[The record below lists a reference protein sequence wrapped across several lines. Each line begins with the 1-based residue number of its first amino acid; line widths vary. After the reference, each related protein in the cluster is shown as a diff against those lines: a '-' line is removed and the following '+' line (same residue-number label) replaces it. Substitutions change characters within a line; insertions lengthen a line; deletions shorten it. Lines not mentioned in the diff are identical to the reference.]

1 MAYIDN
7 FGVQY
12 SDDCKTLVKF
22 PIDYSGS
29 YKIPEG
35 VEFIEK
41 GAFKEQYGIG
51 GQPQYMGCDGLLS
64 IAIPDSLMDIDTILR
79 WCKNLQQ
86 ILVDASNPFY
96 CIENGVLF
104 DKSKVIM
111 KKYLRTEPQDYYVV
125 PDSVQEIG
133 EYAFANKTNVVS
145 VDLRRVKFIGEH
157 AFESCINM
165 VSIKMPEVQDIG
177 QKAFCLCSSLS
188 SVKLPIGLKRINSS
202 VFDRCTA
209 LASVDIPDSLLAID
223 NYAFYGCEN
232 LTSISIPE
240 SVEYIDISS
249 SAFDN
254 SGISKTEA
262 NWENDVLYIGHFLVK
277 ASRYLYGTYVV
288 KEGTRQICKSA
299 FRYCTELV
307 SVILPEGVVYVDN
320 YAFSKCEQ
328 LSKVYLPGTL
338 KVIGED
344 AFAGS
349 GLARVRSTESLK
361 SPSDCIYLD
370 EGYVRIPDGVVTIG
384 DGAFSNCLGIRS
396 IVFSKGMNKLSDR
409 VCFGCKNLHT
419 VHLSSTIESIGD
431 FVFCGCTA
439 LQYIELP
446 DSLLAIGKNVFEN
459 CNSLEEIVTS
469 RRSQDRFRVMEG
481 LEDMAYIIIGR
492 YWKNDGSSNIRSWDE
507 LKNIWQGIY
516 HSLEGGETER
526 VKENF
531 ELLRNGFSSTTMPP
545 IGVCLSTNEYRFYKA
560 EGYDLQSINAWC
572 WSGKDIHK
580 IMRLHLDKVV
590 GTLTPRV
597 GYYKVVG
604 TDAKE
609 GEKPARLYCYYI
621 VKPILKGSE
630 ELDFLEEIVEINPSP
645 LYNYYSYGPKNA
657 EIKEGDIIKVLS
669 NDIRDLHRTEGK
681 TYVIHWE
688 FCNIDNSRDMSSFS
702 GNAKKKSAWEIEE
715 MRYAMAEERF
725 WDDYLDQLNRR

>member
-1 MAYIDN
+1 
-7 FGVQY
+7 
-12 SDDCKTLVKF
+12 
-22 PIDYSGS
+22 
-29 YKIPEG
+29 
-35 VEFIEK
+35 
-41 GAFKEQYGIG
+41 
-51 GQPQYMGCDGLLS
+51 
-64 IAIPDSLMDIDTILR
+64 
-79 WCKNLQQ
+79 
-86 ILVDASNPFY
+86 
-96 CIENGVLF
+96 
-104 DKSKVIM
+104 
-111 KKYLRTEPQDYYVV
+111 
-125 PDSVQEIG
+125 
-133 EYAFANKTNVVS
+133 
-145 VDLRRVKFIGEH
+145 
-157 AFESCINM
+157 
-165 VSIKMPEVQDIG
+165 
-177 QKAFCLCSSLS
+177 
-188 SVKLPIGLKRINSS
+188 
-202 VFDRCTA
+202 
-209 LASVDIPDSLLAID
+209 
-223 NYAFYGCEN
+223 
-232 LTSISIPE
+232 
-240 SVEYIDISS
+240 
-249 SAFDN
+249 
-254 SGISKTEA
+254 
-262 NWENDVLYIGHFLVK
+262 
-277 ASRYLYGTYVV
+277 
-288 KEGTRQICKSA
+288 
-299 FRYCTELV
+299 
-307 SVILPEGVVYVDN
+307 
-320 YAFSKCEQ
+320 
-328 LSKVYLPGTL
+328 
-338 KVIGED
+338 
-344 AFAGS
+344 
-349 GLARVRSTESLK
+349 
-361 SPSDCIYLD
+361 
-370 EGYVRIPDGVVTIG
+370 
-384 DGAFSNCLGIRS
+384 
-396 IVFSKGMNKLSDR
+396 
-409 VCFGCKNLHT
+409 
-419 VHLSSTIESIGD
+419 LSSTIESIGD

-507 LKNIWQGIY
+507 LKNIWQCIY

-597 GYYKVVG
+597 GYYKVVR

-609 GEKPARLYCYYI
+609 GEKPAKLYCYYI

-645 LYNYYSYGPKNA
+645 LYNYHSYGPKNA

-688 FCNIDNSRDMSSFS
+688 FCNIDNSRDMSSFR
-702 GNAKKKSAWEIEE
+702 GNAKKKSAWEIEA
-715 MRYAMAEERF
+715 MRYAMAEERA

>member
-41 GAFKEQYGIG
+41 GAFKEQDGIG
-51 GQPQYMGCDGLLS
+51 GQPQYKGCDGLLS
-64 IAIPDSLMDIDTILR
+64 IGIPNSLMDFDTILE
-79 WCKNLQQ
+79 WCKNIQQ
-86 ILVDASNPFY
+86 IMVDALHPFY
-96 CIENGVLF
+96 CVENGVLF
-104 DKSKVIM
+104 DRDKVVL

-188 SVKLPIGLKRINSS
+188 SVKLPLGLKRINSS

-209 LASVDIPDSLLAID
+209 LASVEIPDSLLAID

-361 SPSDCIYLD
+361 SSSDFILLD

-384 DGAFSNCLGIRS
+384 NGAFSNCLGIRS

-492 YWKNDGSSNIRSWDE
+492 YLKNDGSSNIRSWDE

-597 GYYKVVG
+597 GYYKVVR

-621 VKPILKGSE
+621 VKPILRGSE

-645 LYNYYSYGPKNA
+645 LYNYHSYGPKNA

-669 NDIRDLHRTEGK
+669 NDLRDLHRTEGK